1 MRTTITIPDDLA
13 EQIRMRA
20 GDVTLAE
27 FARQA
32 LAERVQR
39 LEREALARAMKQ
51 GYVSEASAPS
61 LEDGW
66 DAVEVE
72 GWE

>member
-1 MRTTITIPDDLA
+1 MRTTITIPDELA
-13 EQIRMRA
+13 ERIRLQA

-32 LAERVQR
+32 LSERVQR
-39 LEREALARAMKQ
+39 LEREALARAMRQ
-51 GYVSEASAPS
+51 GYVSEASTPS

-66 DAVEVE
+66 DVVEVE